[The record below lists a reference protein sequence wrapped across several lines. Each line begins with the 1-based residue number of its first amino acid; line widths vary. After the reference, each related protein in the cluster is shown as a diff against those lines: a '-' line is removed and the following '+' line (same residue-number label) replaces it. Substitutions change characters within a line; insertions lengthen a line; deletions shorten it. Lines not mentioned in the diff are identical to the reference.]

1 MLRCARLMICLR
13 PSACLAGVL
22 TLAPLLAFS
31 PVRAAAA
38 SGPLPPGTAALLAPP
53 SPWSYSADVETAFGY
68 KDNLLLSADGE
79 ERSALVRGSVE
90 FLLLRLPGRA
100 FDYSLFAQAG
110 HTHFF
115 AGKAVNHEADA
126 WVQSD
131 VGYRFLDTF
140 KFSLPV
146 TGYYYDQ
153 VFDVS
158 DSEVERIVAE
168 MKVAGVMV
176 GPTLRWAFHRKAW
189 FEAQAVGERKRYD
202 DGAND
207 SAIGV
212 GQLRLGWR
220 LGERIEAQI
229 AGGRRWRGFD
239 ERVRYNSAGRA
250 LADTELKLSE
260 REAEARVDVEWGAD
274 RKWRTS
280 TRVSALR
287 RRDNGSGF
295 FSYDQTRVS
304 HDVAWTSDPW
314 LVRLEG
320 SAEQL
325 EFRVQ
330 TVGISIDP
338 PPRIKED
345 YAARLRVERTLTE
358 RWTIFAEYSWE
369 RSRSNDPISSYSLN
383 EGLLGA
389 RWSWEK

>member
-1 MLRCARLMICLR
+1 MLRCSRLMICLR
-13 PSACLAGVL
+13 PSACLAGVF
-22 TLAPLLAFS
+22 TLAPLLAFI
-31 PVRAAAA
+31 PVRAAGAT
-38 SGPLPPGTAALLAPP
+38 GPVPPGMAALLAPP
-53 SPWSYSADVETAFGY
+53 SPWSYSAQVETAFGY

-90 FLLLRLPGRA
+90 FLLLRLPDRA
-100 FDYSLFAQAG
+100 VDYSLFAQAG
-110 HTHFF
+110 RTHFF
-115 AGKAVNHEADA
+115 SGQTVDHEAEA

-131 VGYRFLDTF
+131 VGYRFLDTL
-140 KFSLPV
+140 KLSLPV

-168 MKVAGVMV
+168 MKVAGVMAA
-176 GPTLRWAFHRKAW
+176 PTLRWSFHRKAW
-189 FEAQAVGERKRYD
+189 VEAQTVAERKRYD

-229 AGGRRWRGFD
+229 TGARRWRGFD
-239 ERVRYNSAGRA
+239 ERVQYSSAGRA

-260 REAEARVDVEWGAD
+260 REGEARVEVEWGAD
-274 RKWRTS
+274 RTWRTS
-280 TRVSALR
+280 TRVSALQ
-287 RRDNGSGF
+287 RRDNGSGY
-295 FSYDQTRVS
+295 FSYDLARVTQ
-304 HDVAWTSDPW
+304 DVAWTSNPW
-314 LVRLEG
+314 LVRLET
-320 SAEQL
+320 SAERL

-345 YAARLRVERTLTE
+345 FAARLRVERMLSE
-358 RWTIFAEYSWE
+358 RWAIFAEYNWE

>member
-1 MLRCARLMICLR
+1 MISLR
-13 PSACLAGVL
+13 PSACRAGVL
-22 TLAPLLAFS
+22 TLASLLGFT
-31 PVRAAAA
+31 PVCAAVPA
-38 SGPLPPGTAALLAPP
+38 GPVPPGMAAPLAAP
-53 SPWSYSADVETAFGY
+53 SPWSYSAEVETAFGY

-79 ERSALVRGSVE
+79 ERSALVHGSVE

-100 FDYSLFAQAG
+100 VDYSLFAQAG
-110 HTHFF
+110 RTHFF
-115 AGKAVNHEADA
+115 SGKTVDHDAEA

-131 VGYRFLDTF
+131 VGYRFLDTL
-140 KFSLPV
+140 KLSLPV

-176 GPTLRWAFHRKAW
+176 GPTLRWAFHRQAW
-189 FEAQAVGERKRYD
+189 IEAQAVAERKRYD
-202 DGAND
+202 DGGND

-212 GQLRLGWR
+212 GHLRLGWR
-220 LGERIEAQI
+220 LGGRIEVQI

-239 ERVRYNSAGRA
+239 ERVQYSSAGRA
-250 LADTELKLSE
+250 LANTELKLSE
-260 REAEARVDVEWGAD
+260 REGEARVDVEWGAD
-274 RKWRTS
+274 RTWRTS

-287 RRDNGSGF
+287 RRDNGSGY
-295 FSYDQTRVS
+295 FSYDQARVS
-304 HDVAWTSDPW
+304 QDVAWTSDPW
-314 LVRLEG
+314 LVRLEAG
-320 SAEQL
+320 AERL

-338 PPRIKED
+338 PPRIKEE
-345 YAARLRVERTLTE
+345 YAAKLRVERTLSE
-358 RWTIFAEYSWE
+358 RWTVFAEYNWE
-369 RSRSNDPISSYSLN
+369 RSRSNDPISSYSVN